1 MTRLSLRSLF
11 AGLLVVPLV
20 AAPLSA
26 QRRGRGGPPPAPQPL
41 HFQFTGPSSGGRIAS
56 IAGVPG
62 DTAVWYLGSSS
73 GGVWKSIDGG
83 HSFGPVFDRE
93 PVQAIG
99 ALAVAP
105 SEHNIV
111 WAGTGEAWAIRDADV
126 MGDGIYKSTDGG
138 MTWTNMGLRET
149 GRIGRVIVNPT
160 NANIVYVCA
169 LGRTTG
175 PQQERGVYRTM
186 DGGKS
191 WQRVLFVDDNTG
203 CSGLSLDLENPAVLF
218 AGMWEVQMH
227 TYAEIGG
234 GPSSGIYVS
243 RDSGAT
249 WSKVEDPGLP
259 HSPLGKIDVAVAP
272 TASNRVYALIQTAD
286 QGSVWRS
293 DDGGHHWHVVS
304 HNRLL
309 IGRAGYYI
317 HLAVS
322 SGNADEVLLANS
334 AFYRSVD
341 GGRTWQ
347 SEPWGGDNHDIWIDP
362 LDPSHFGLTYDGGA
376 SVTTDHGRTL
386 TRIAIPNA
394 QAYHVAVD
402 NQVPYWVYTNR
413 QDDGT
418 MRGPSDAVEAPTSAT
433 RIIAF
438 DTATGAEVSPG
449 GRGGRGG
456 RGGFG
461 GFGGRGGFGGFQR
474 TAPWEHNLGGCESGF
489 TVPDPTDPDIVWA
502 TCYANEVSRWDARTG
517 LARAVSPWIHTLDFA
532 PDQAKYRCHWTP
544 PLAIDPFDHNTVY
557 YGCQVIFKTTNG
569 GQSWSV
575 ISPDLST
582 QDPSRIVSSG
592 GLVGDNLGQFAGEVV
607 FAIAPSPIQ
616 RGLIWA
622 GTNDGKVW
630 YTRDGGAHWN
640 DVTQNVHMP
649 AWGTVRQISP
659 SVFDPGTAYMA
670 VDYHLMDD
678 RDPFIYKTTD
688 YGKTW
693 TKISDALPH
702 GGPLDYVMSV
712 VENPNRQGML
722 FAGTGHAFY
731 YSMDDGTHW
740 THFQGGLPA
749 APVTW
754 IVVPKLWHDVVVST
768 YGRGIWIMHD
778 ITRLEQKDR
787 MPVDAA
793 VYFYAPRPGWRLA
806 RSGNAEFLFHLRS
819 APKDSV
825 ELEISDSRGA
835 VIRTMRQ
842 AGRAGDNMM
851 QWNLQYDEPVQ
862 VALRTVAPDN
872 PYIWDEARF
881 KGKDTRPVL
890 HWGIEGTVHAGPLA
904 VPGKYTAK
912 LTVDGR
918 SYTRPFEVVTDPA
931 LKTSPA
937 DLEASLA
944 MQIKIR
950 GDLSRTAEMINRLEV
965 MRHAL
970 EVQTKAAAGNDGR
983 VKELTAMNDRL
994 LGIETKLIS
1003 REDLNSD
1010 DKYFVTAD
1018 HGYMSLIWLY
1028 AEVGTGGG
1036 DVAGGANYKP
1046 TDTSHQVLRLI
1057 EDYLAKGTSAYDAF
1071 MKNDLPAYNKLVGG
1085 KIIP

>member
-1 MTRLSLRSLF
+1 MISLRFRSL
-11 AGLLVVPLV
+11 AADLLAVSL
-20 AAPLSA
+20 AATPSLA

-41 HFQFTGPSSGGRIAS
+41 HFQFVGPASGGRIAS
-56 IAGVPG
+56 ISGVPG
-62 DTAVWYLGSSS
+62 DTAVWYLGSAS

-83 HSFGPVFDRE
+83 HSFGPVFDKE

-105 SEHNIV
+105 SNHNIV

-138 MTWTNMGLRET
+138 MHWTHMGLTQT
-149 GRIGRVIVNPT
+149 GRIGRIIVNPT
-160 NANIVYVCA
+160 DPDIVYVCA

-186 DGGKS
+186 DGGKT
-191 WQRVLFVDDNTG
+191 WNRVLFVNENTG

-218 AGMWEVQMH
+218 AGMWQVEMH
-227 TYAEIGG
+227 TYAELGG

-259 HSPLGKIDVAVAP
+259 HEPLGKIDVAVAP
-272 TASNRVYALIQTAD
+272 TASNRVYALIQTVD

-304 HNRLL
+304 WNRLL

-334 AFYRSVD
+334 GFYRSTD
-341 GGRTWQ
+341 GGRTWH

-362 LDPSHFGLTYDGGA
+362 LDPNHFGLTYDGGA

-418 MRGPSDAVEAPTSAT
+418 MRGPSDAVEAPTSST

-438 DTATGAEVSPG
+438 DSTGHVEE
-449 GRGGRGG
+449 RGGRGRG

-461 GFGGRGGFGGFQR
+461 GFGGRGGFGRGGFTR
-474 TAPWEHNLGGCESGF
+474 TATWDHNLGGCESGF
-489 TVPDPTDPDIVWA
+489 TVPDPTDHNIVWA
-502 TCYANEVSRWDARTG
+502 TCYANEVSRYDATTG
-517 LARAVSPWIHTLDFA
+517 LARAVSPWIHLLDYA
-532 PDQAKYRCHWTP
+532 PTQAKYRCHWTP

-582 QDPSRIVSSG
+582 RDSSRIMSSG

-607 FAIAPSPIQ
+607 FAIAPSKIQ

-622 GTNDGKVW
+622 GTNDGKIW
-630 YTRDGGAHWN
+630 YTRDGGGHWN
-640 DVTQNVHMP
+640 DVTKNVGMAP
-649 AWGTVRQISP
+649 WGTIRMISP
-659 SVFDPGTAYMA
+659 SVFDPATAYMA
-670 VDYHLMDD
+670 VDYHLMDN
-678 RDPFIYKTTD
+678 RKPFIYKTTN

-693 TKISDALPH
+693 TRISDALPQD
-702 GGPLDYVMSV
+702 GPLDYVMSV
-712 VENPNRQGML
+712 AENPNRKGML

-731 YSMDDGTHW
+731 YSMDDGGHW
-740 THFQGGLPA
+740 THFQTGLPA
-749 APVTW
+749 APVSW

-768 YGRGIWIMHD
+768 YGRGIYIMHD
-778 ITRLEQKDR
+778 ITTLEQRDQV
-787 MPVDAA
+787 PANAD
-793 VYFYAPRPGWRLA
+793 VYFYAPRPGFRQA
-806 RSGNAEFLFHLRS
+806 RSGFAEFRFLART
-819 APKDSV
+819 APRDSV
-825 ELEISDSRGA
+825 ELQILDSHGT
-835 VIRTMRQ
+835 VVRTMKQ
-842 AGRAGDNMM
+842 EGRRGQNLIR
-851 QWNLQYDEPVQ
+851 WNLEYDGPAQPE
-862 VALRTVAPDN
+862 LRTAAPDN
-872 PYIWDEARF
+872 PHIWEEARF
-881 KGKDTRPVL
+881 KGKDTRPVT
-890 HWGIEGTVHAGPLA
+890 HWGIQGTQRAGPLA
-904 VPGKYTAK
+904 VPGRYTAK
-912 LTVDGR
+912 LTVDGK
-918 SYTRPFEVVTDPA
+918 SFSRPFDLIRDPA
-931 LKTSPA
+931 LKTPQA
-937 DLEASLA
+937 DLDASLQT
-944 MQIKIR
+944 QIRIR
-950 GDLSRTAEMINRLEV
+950 NDLNSTVGMINRLEV
-965 MRHAL
+965 MRHTL
-970 EVQTKAAAGNDGR
+970 EEETAKAAGNPAR
-983 VKELTAMNDRL
+983 LKELAAMNDRL
-994 LGIETKLIS
+994 MKVELMLIS
-1003 REDLNSD
+1003 RENLNSD

-1018 HGYMSLIWLY
+1018 KVYLNLIWLY
-1028 AEVGTGGG
+1028 AEVGLGGG
-1036 DVAGGANYKP
+1036 DVAGGANYQP
-1046 TDTSHQVLRLI
+1046 TNTSLEVLHMI
-1057 EDYLAKGTSAYDAF
+1057 ETHLDAGKTAYDTLMKTELTAF
-1071 MKNDLPAYNKLVGG
+1071 NRLTNTN
-1085 KIIP
+1085 IIP